1 MDLPGTGIQASSFR
15 STFDSYFRIVKGED
29 SDRESLLWKGP
40 VQRVHCIEEPSSL
53 IPRATPVGIAA
64 CQSSFL
70 CRARKPARY
79 CGASCCRRRNTDHY
93 TDVELFMK
101 KFVAIYIG
109 TASAI
114 EKWKAMDEAKRKER
128 EQSGMKA
135 WGDWMTANKAAVVDQ
150 GGPLGKT
157 KRTSAQ
163 GVSDIK
169 NSMTGYVIVQA
180 ESHEAAARMFEK
192 HPHFTI
198 FPGDSVE
205 IMECLPIPGQ

>member
-1 MDLPGTGIQASSFR
+1 
-15 STFDSYFRIVKGED
+15 
-29 SDRESLLWKGP
+29 
-40 VQRVHCIEEPSSL
+40 
-53 IPRATPVGIAA
+53 
-64 CQSSFL
+64 
-70 CRARKPARY
+70 
-79 CGASCCRRRNTDHY
+79 
-93 TDVELFMK
+93 MK

-114 EKWKAMDEAKRKER
+114 EKWKAMDEATRRER